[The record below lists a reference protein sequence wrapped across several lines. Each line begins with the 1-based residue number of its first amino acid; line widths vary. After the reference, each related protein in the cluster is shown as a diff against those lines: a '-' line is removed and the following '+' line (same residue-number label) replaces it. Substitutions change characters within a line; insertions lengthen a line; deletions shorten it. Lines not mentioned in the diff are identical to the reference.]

1 MIPVSAPIRL
11 DELRVF
17 DPVSGELLRYGAEAR
32 GSASDDGAEQGGQVA
47 DGHQKAGATRV
58 ADGGYELLPSL
69 DAGLRLDD
77 RGADDGSGTAN
88 GSGNGAGNGNGNG
101 VGYGNAGG
109 RANGN
114 GNGAGRANGNGNGAA
129 LAHPELTGGPVGPD
143 EAVGNEVAARTA
155 SEAGTAGAA
164 DATASGAQAPA
175 AGEFTYW
182 EELPTSGAGEGA
194 AARRAAAAI
203 GAMAPV
209 GPGAWSAGSRDA
221 NGNGDAAVF
230 FNGNVASEADGARAP
245 EGRDAAGGSKI
256 ASTGA
261 LGAVCRLLE
270 RAQAGAADSGSGWLK
285 RKARPGSGDLD

>member
-1 MIPVSAPIRL
+1 
-11 DELRVF
+11 
-17 DPVSGELLRYGAEAR
+17 
-32 GSASDDGAEQGGQVA
+32 
-47 DGHQKAGATRV
+47 
-58 ADGGYELLPSL
+58 
-69 DAGLRLDD
+69 
-77 RGADDGSGTAN
+77 
-88 GSGNGAGNGNGNG
+88 GNG
-101 VGYGNAGG
+101 V
-109 RANGN
+109 
-114 GNGAGRANGNGNGAA
+114 A

-182 EELPTSGAGEGA
+182 EELPTS
-194 AARRAAAAI
+194 
-203 GAMAPV
+203 
-209 GPGAWSAGSRDA
+209 
-221 NGNGDAAVF
+221 F

-245 EGRDAAGGSKI
+245 EGRDADGGSGPGKI

-270 RAQAGAADSGSGWLK
+270 RAQAGVADSGSGWLK